1 MNIKTVLNTSLIA
14 PCGMNCSLCSA
25 YQREKN
31 HCAGC
36 ITIGLPK
43 VNHCSTCAIRNCEML
58 KEGKSKYCF
67 SCRKYPCSRIKHID
81 KRYRTRYGMSMIEN
95 LDTIKSAGIRKFVNS
110 EKEKW
115 ACPNCSHI
123 ICVHKK
129 LCLVCGK
136 KRVAKKFGSY

>member
-1 MNIKTVLNTSLIA
+1 MKVNVNLKTSLIA
-14 PCGMNCSLCSA
+14 PCGMNCGLCMA

-36 ITIGLPK
+36 ITIGAPK

-67 SCRKYPCSRIKHID
+67 SCREYPCSRIKHID

-95 LDTIKSAGIRKFVNS
+95 LDAIKRGGIRKFVNA
-110 EKEKW
+110 EKQKW
-115 ACPNCSHI
+115 ACPKCGNT
-123 ICVHKK
+123 ICVHKEN
-129 LCLVCGK
+129 CLMCGK
-136 KRVAKKFGSY
+136 KRKIKNYN